1 MIKEVKQAQRK
12 LFEIWLESINMKID
26 MNTSSESIDLMWEAW
41 QAAQDDCNDI
51 DSYLMKEYRKKY
63 DKTN

>member
-63 DKTN
+63 DETN